1 MVLATK
7 VIPVKKIIADKTKLI
22 AKTLADFSSVLLL
35 STLMASTI
43 MADNENNI
51 DNKKQ
56 ESPAKSQ
63 FARLDSL
70 KNFSARDR
78 IISIDPELSVVR
90 CLR

>member
-22 AKTLADFSSVLLL
+22 AKTFADLSSVLLL

-63 FARLDSL
+63 FARWDSL